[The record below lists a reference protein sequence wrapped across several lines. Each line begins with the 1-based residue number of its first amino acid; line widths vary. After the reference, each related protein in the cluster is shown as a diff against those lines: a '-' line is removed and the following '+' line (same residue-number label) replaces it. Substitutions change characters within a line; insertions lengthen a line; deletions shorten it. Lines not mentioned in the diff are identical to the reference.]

1 MERASRA
8 AVLLEPSST
17 KKMIRVPK
25 GGEGEVVAL
34 EDRSSDKKNYL
45 MRETTIQINRTTN
58 IRQSSHEMRQ
68 QKQTPG
74 ILS

>member
-1 MERASRA
+1 M
-8 AVLLEPSST
+8 LLEPSST
-17 KKMIRVPK
+17 KKMILVPK

-34 EDRSSDKKNYL
+34 EDRSSDQKLFNAKNHNSDKSNN
-45 MRETTIQINRTTN
+45 EHTANC
-58 IRQSSHEMRQ
+58 RQSSHEIRQ

>member
-1 MERASRA
+1 
-8 AVLLEPSST
+8 
-17 KKMIRVPK
+17 MIRVPK

-68 QKQTPG
+68 QKQTTE